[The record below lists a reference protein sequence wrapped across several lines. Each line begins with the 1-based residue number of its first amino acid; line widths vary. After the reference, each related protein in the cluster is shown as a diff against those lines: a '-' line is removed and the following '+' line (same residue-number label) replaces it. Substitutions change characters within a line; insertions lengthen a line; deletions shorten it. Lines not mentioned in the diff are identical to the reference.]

1 MLLSDSRAIMGG
13 ESVITLVGGTPS
25 ILDAA
30 FDLAAECER
39 LWSRFLSDSE
49 LCRLNAAAGVAVNVS
64 PLTVALV
71 DAMVDGVTLTDGDF
85 NPTLL
90 PPVIELGY
98 AASLV
103 EPTQSVLLPAGAQV
117 FTDLGEV
124 VLTSSTVQL
133 PAAMTLDA
141 GGIGK
146 GFAADLIA
154 AAVMA
159 SGARGVM
166 VSMSGDVVVSGESPQ
181 PGGWLLGVENPFDES
196 ENLEIVRLREGAIV
210 TSSQRK
216 KRFGDAHHLIDPRTR
231 KSAITTTQTVSVIA
245 DTGAQAEALA
255 KAGFMRPASEFL
267 AWLPSVNSAGMVID
281 ADGSRAVSSNWSD
294 YR

>member
-25 ILDAA
+25 MLDDA

-39 LWSRFLSDSE
+39 LWSRFLIDSE
-49 LCRLNAAAGVAVNVS
+49 LCRLNTAAGVAVNVS

-124 VLTSSTVQL
+124 VLTPSTVQL
-133 PAAMTLDA
+133 PTGMTLDA

-196 ENLEIVRLREGAIV
+196 QNVEIVRLNEGAIV

-216 KRFGDAHHLIDPRTR
+216 KRFGDAHHLIDPRTK
-231 KSAITTTQTVSVIA
+231 KSVITSAQTVTVIA

-281 ADGSRAVSSNWSD
+281 ADGSRAVSSNWS
-294 YR
+294 YYC